1 MFPELPDMMGSWFTA
16 ATSNAHALQTEWAS
30 FMARRLE
37 HDRATMQRFAGCRDL
52 IEAAKVQQDWF
63 AEAMGAYLEEGRRI
77 AAMTL
82 EPTRAAAQSAA
93 TRLHEAAE

>member
-63 AEAMGAYLEEGRRI
+63 AEAMGSYIEESRRFAAI
-77 AAMTL
+77 AL
-82 EPTRAAAQSAA
+82 EPTKVAAGQTARYAEAAQ
-93 TRLHEAAE
+93 